1 MAYYRRDF
9 SSMFGGPL
17 TPAVKNL
24 ILANVVVWV
33 LQQLI
38 APFTHWFT
46 LVPAEVLP
54 WHFQLWRIFTY
65 MFLHAGFGHLFFN
78 MFGLFMFG
86 CSIERT
92 WGTRSF
98 YRYYFLCGLGG
109 ALFAFLSFPLWHASI
124 LGASGALYGI
134 LVAFAVLFPR
144 QQILLFFAFPVEAR
158 VLVAVYGIFALWSSI
173 SGPEGIAHIVHLG
186 GFVTGYV
193 LLRWVGAARGSRF
206 RGRRGGGGR
215 GDVVG
220 SVKDAYRRWRMKRLR
235 KKFESYYEKRSGG
248 DGPGAIH

>member
-9 SSMFGGPL
+9 STMFGGPL
-17 TPAVKNL
+17 TPAVKTL
-24 ILANVVVWV
+24 ILANAGVFV
-33 LQQLI
+33 LQALI
-38 APFTHWFT
+38 APFTSWLT
-46 LVPAEVLP
+46 LVPAKVLP
-54 WHFQLWRIFTY
+54 WHFQIWRVVTY

-92 WGTRSF
+92 WGSRSF

-109 ALFAFLSFPLWHASI
+109 ALFAFLSFPLWNATI

-144 QQILLFFAFPVEAR
+144 QQILVFFAFPVEAR
-158 VLVAVYGIFALWSSI
+158 FLVAVYGILALFSSI
-173 SGPEGIAHIVHLG
+173 SGSEGVAHIVHLG

-193 LLRWVGAARGSRF
+193 LLRWAGLCLLYTSDAA
-206 RGRRGGGGR
+206 
-215 GDVVG
+215 D
-220 SVKDAYRRWRMKRLR
+220 
-235 KKFESYYEKRSGG
+235 EN
-248 DGPGAIH
+248 